1 MNLHRAHARFFAAWQ
16 HAHGVSGR
24 DGAAPQAA
32 RNNGARALYGKRAV
46 DGHAQKALVV
56 GVLLLRYD
64 IRERGFQLVKTAAFA
79 RGNGNDFRFGIGAAG
94 ERCMNFPAHE
104 FDPFLVDHVAFG
116 ERYDD
121 LRHREQA
128 QHGEVLARLGHDAIV
143 GCHD

>member
-16 HAHGVSGR
+16 HAHGVSGC

-32 RNNGARALYGKRAV
+32 RNNGARALHGKRAV

-64 IRERGFQLVKTAAFA
+64 IRECGFQLVKAATFA

-116 ERYDD
+116 ERDDD
-121 LRHREQA
+121 LRH
-128 QHGEVLARLGHDAIV
+128 
-143 GCHD
+143 